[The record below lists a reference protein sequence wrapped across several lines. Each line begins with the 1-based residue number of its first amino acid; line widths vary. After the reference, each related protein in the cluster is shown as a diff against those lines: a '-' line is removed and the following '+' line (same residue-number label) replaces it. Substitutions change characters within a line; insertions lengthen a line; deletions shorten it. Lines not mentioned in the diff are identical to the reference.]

1 MHRLTFLFRDSTRD
15 SAGDPAAGGPPP
27 RDGLDALLRDWHAK
41 NADAAQ
47 RDRAEII
54 ARASV
59 RPVVGRIGAWLGSPL
74 LRAAAAIA
82 IAATIV
88 TMVLV
93 PTRTAQ
99 AEVTLVPEGGEL
111 VAFTPD
117 GDRLGS
123 CPLQRT
129 DVDAE
134 IGGPA
139 MRVRLVQRYENRFPQ
154 KIEAVYTFPLPS
166 RAAVDA
172 MRITVRGPTGER
184 IVDGEVKERD
194 RARRMY
200 EAAKASG
207 YVASLLEQE
216 RSNIFTQSVANIEPG
231 ATVLVEISYVELLE
245 RRDGV
250 YSFTFPTVVGPR
262 YVPGTPGGAAP
273 KLPAGLEPRSG
284 LVLLAPGQATV
295 ADGGAPVTAAAI
307 ERWLAM
313 ATPVRTPTPEV
324 LESAGAGG
332 TPVEFTITYATGA
345 KELGLVWPN
354 AGLGQLNGRFFAM
367 VGAATATG
375 FAPGTDEVPDASRI
389 TPMPVPPSER
399 AGHDLSIRVA
409 IETGGPELRDLASPM
424 HEVVTSRDGR
434 RAIVELA
441 KRSSIPNRDFVL
453 SWRTDADLIG
463 EGTLATVRTPRFD
476 GDPSAGGHFAVILNP
491 PARIEQAS
499 IPPRELVFVLDT
511 SGSMSGFPIEKAKEV
526 MSKAI
531 AAMRPQ
537 DRFNVITFAG
547 HTHILWP
554 EPRAASEMNV
564 AEARG
569 FVDGQRGGG
578 GTEMM
583 AAIEAALDPKSGG
596 SWLTPR
602 EMLDLPAD
610 GRAVRIEVG
619 LDAVHDSTLVLDDRT
634 VKLTLGVALPT
645 VTDPASRTVRL
656 EGRWVTRDGDRV
668 LDVERASFA
677 RDPAANRIC
686 VFLTDGHVGND
697 QAIIAAV
704 RRFARGTRVF
714 SFGVGSSVNRYLLEE
729 MARQGRGAAEFV
741 FLGSDADATVARLAR
756 RIQTPVLVDLEA
768 TVEGVE
774 LVDTLPPLDRL
785 PDLYDEQPI
794 VIFGRYAEPGRG
806 SITLRGRTGA
816 GPWEKTIALDLPGD
830 RDGNAAVATLWA
842 RAKVDDLLNP
852 FLDQVQSGSLEPTVR
867 ASVVSLGEAYSIVT
881 PYTSFVAIERSRIT
895 VGGMP
900 MLVQVPIEMPEGVSW
915 DGIFGEQP
923 QLRDFAVRACTIGS
937 GGGDGLVGG
946 LSRDL
951 AAAMTERQPVGEA
964 RPLELQETKWLRL
977 AESSPDVFEYDRN
990 GPVTGKPS
998 TAASV
1003 APAEPGGGGGFG
1015 TGGGGGSGNAGGSG
1029 GSGGIIADPG
1039 SVPARVQSR
1048 GKIDAGTD
1056 RKFKD
1061 AADEEILL
1069 GLRSNLSGVP
1079 TDDGPAVVETPP
1091 AMSTGGAGSPEP
1103 AGDSATVDPW
1113 LAERLAAAEALRMET
1128 RYAEAL
1134 LVVDEALTRFP
1145 LDTKAKAIEEQ
1156 LRVTLE
1162 SKGIVAVRR
1171 PGSPGEIEQRS
1182 KRIRERAGQV
1192 LDPVLMLLAAI
1203 FERDPA
1209 LSVEAAKAARP
1220 PVDVREVNGTWVV
1233 RATVLGVKDSSEA
1246 IEAAVVAAGGRVIGS
1261 DPAGVIVAE
1270 VPMGELLSLA
1280 LDAPV
1285 RKIDPLRAVADA
1297 PRTGPD
1303 R

>member
-15 SAGDPAAGGPPP
+15 SAGDSDAGGPPP
-27 RDGLDALLRDWHAK
+27 RDGLDALLRDWHAE
-41 NADAAQ
+41 NADAAR
-47 RDRAEII
+47 RDRAEIL

-59 RPVVGRIGAWLGSPL
+59 RPVVGRISAWLGSPL
-74 LRAAAAIA
+74 LRAAAAISL
-82 IAATIV
+82 AAMIV

-99 AEVTLVPEGGEL
+99 ADVVLVPEGGEL

-216 RSNIFTQSVANIEPG
+216 RPNIFTQSVANIEPG

-273 KLPAGLEPRSG
+273 KLPAGLEPRAG

-345 KELGLVWPN
+345 KELGLVWPT
-354 AGLGQLNGRFFAM
+354 AALGQLNGRFFAI

-453 SWRTDADLIG
+453 NWRTDSDLIG

-476 GDPSAGGHFAVILNP
+476 GDPAAGGHFAVILNP

-645 VTDPASRTVRL
+645 VTDPASRAVRL

-677 RDPAANRIC
+677 RDQAANRIC

-741 FLGSDADATVARLAR
+741 FLGSDADATAERFAR

-768 TVEGVE
+768 SVEGVE

-794 VIFGRYAEPGRG
+794 VIFGRFATPGRG
-806 SITLRGRTGA
+806 SITLKGRTGA
-816 GPWEKTIALDLPGD
+816 GPWEKTIRLDLPAAEAA
-830 RDGNAAVATLWA
+830 NAAVATLWA
-842 RAKVDDLLNP
+842 RAKVDDLLDP
-852 FLDQVQSGSLEPTVR
+852 FLDQLQSNSLDPAVR
-867 ASVVSLGEAYSIVT
+867 AAVVTLGESYSIVT
-881 PYTSFVAIERSRIT
+881 PCTSFIAVERSRVT

-915 DGIFGEQP
+915 EGIFGEQP
-923 QLRDFAVRACTIGS
+923 HLREIAARAYAAGGEAGDPPVEALSGDLGRALTASAPSDGSGSLGLEEFTSLRTLDEPHPAAVRF
-937 GGGDGLVGG
+937 DRNQPVVVPP
-946 LSRDL
+946 
-951 AAAMTERQPVGEA
+951 AAAITG
-964 RPLELQETKWLRL
+964 
-977 AESSPDVFEYDRN
+977 SP
-990 GPVTGKPS
+990 
-998 TAASV
+998 AAPGGS
-1003 APAEPGGGGGFG
+1003 GGGGGFG
-1015 TGGGGGSGNAGGSG
+1015 AGGGGVY
-1029 GSGGIIADPG
+1029 GGISGAPGQDPG
-1039 SVPARVQSR
+1039 QPVARPTAVR
-1048 GKIDAGTD
+1048 RAEAGLKIAAARDVADSKLRSAHDGATDDASDMDEVIVMPSLAPQATAGSD
-1056 RKFKD
+1056 APDAD
-1061 AADEEILL
+1061 AA
-1069 GLRSNLSGVP
+1069 P
-1079 TDDGPAVVETPP
+1079 T
-1091 AMSTGGAGSPEP
+1091 
-1103 AGDSATVDPW
+1103 DPW
-1113 LAERLAAAEALRMET
+1113 LDERLAAAEALRMET
-1128 RYAEAL
+1128 KYAEAL

-1145 LDTKAKAIEEQ
+1145 LDPKAKAIEEQ

-1162 SKGIVAVRR
+1162 SKGIVPVRR
-1171 PGSPGEIEQRS
+1171 PGSPGELEQRS

-1220 PVDVREVNGTWVV
+1220 PVDVRDVDGVWFV
-1233 RATVLGVKDSSEA
+1233 RVTMLGAKDSA
-1246 IEAAVVAAGGRVIGS
+1246 GVIEAALVRAGGRVIGS
-1261 DPAGVIVAE
+1261 GAAGVIVAE
-1270 VPMGELLSLA
+1270 IPMSALLSLA
-1280 LDAPV
+1280 LDRPV
-1285 RKIDPLRAVADA
+1285 RKIEPFRAVADA
-1297 PRTGPD
+1297 PRTGSD

>member
-1 MHRLTFLFRDSTRD
+1 MPRFPFRTPSGSDD
-15 SAGDPAAGGPPP
+15 AGGPPP
-27 RDGLDALLRDWHAK
+27 RDELDALLRDWHAE
-41 NADAAQ
+41 NAVAA
-47 RDRAEII
+47 RRSRADILDRA
-54 ARASV
+54 ASP
-59 RPVVGRIGAWLGSPL
+59 RPAGRIGLRLGSPL

-82 IAATIV
+82 LAATIV
-88 TMVLV
+88 TMVLT

-99 AEVTLVPEGGEL
+99 ADVVFVPEGGEL
-111 VAFTPD
+111 AAFAPD

-172 MRITVRGPTGER
+172 MRITVRGPSGER

-194 RARRMY
+194 LARRMY

-216 RSNIFTQSVANIEPG
+216 RPNIFTQSVANIEPG

-262 YVPGTPGGAAP
+262 YVPGTPGVAKP
-273 KLPAGLEPRSG
+273 RLPAGLEPRAG
-284 LVLLAPGQATV
+284 LVLLAPGQVTLV
-295 ADGGAPVTAAAI
+295 AEGGALTAAAI

-313 ATPVRTPTPEV
+313 AMPVRMPSPEF
-324 LESAGAGG
+324 LETAGAAAA
-332 TPVEFTITYATGA
+332 PVEFTVTYPTGA
-345 KELGLVWPN
+345 KELGQIWT
-354 AGLGQLNGRFFAM
+354 ASGLGQLNGRFFAM
-367 VGAATATG
+367 SP
-375 FAPGTDEVPDASRI
+375 APGGGFGPDTDQVPDASRI
-389 TPMPVPPSER
+389 TPIPVPPSER
-399 AGHDLSIRVA
+399 SGHDLSIRVSIA
-409 IETGGPELRDLASPM
+409 TGGPELRDLASPM
-424 HEVVTSRDGR
+424 HEVVTSRDGD

-441 KRSSIPNRDFVL
+441 RRSTLPNRDFVL
-453 SWRTDADLIG
+453 NWRTDADLIG
-463 EGTLATVRTPRFD
+463 EGTIATVRPARFD

-491 PARIEQAS
+491 PARVDPAT
-499 IPPRELVFVLDT
+499 IPARELVFVLDT

-547 HTHILWP
+547 GTEILWP
-554 EPRAASEMNV
+554 EPRTASEANV

-583 AAIEAALDPKSGG
+583 KAIETALNPKSGG
-596 SWLTPR
+596 TWLTPR

-619 LDAVHDSTLVLDDRT
+619 LDAVRDSTLVLDDRT
-634 VKLTLGVALPT
+634 IKLTLGVALPT

-677 RDPAANRIC
+677 RDQAANRIC
-686 VFLTDGHVGND
+686 VFLTDGYVAND

-704 RRFARGTRVF
+704 QRFARGTRVF

-729 MARQGRGAAEFV
+729 MARQGRGASEFV
-741 FLGSDADATVARLAR
+741 FLGSDADATVARFAR
-756 RIQTPVLVDLEA
+756 RIQTPLLVDLEA

-794 VIFGRYAEPGRG
+794 VIFGRYTKPGRG
-806 SITLRGRTGA
+806 SITLKGRTGA

-830 RDGNAAVATLWA
+830 RDRNAAVATLWA
-842 RAKVDDLLNP
+842 RAKVDDLLDP
-852 FLDQVQSGSLEPTVR
+852 FLDRVQSGSLEPTVR

-937 GGGDGLVGG
+937 GGGNGLAGG

-951 AAAMTERQPVGEA
+951 GAAMTERQPVGES
-964 RPLELQETKWLRL
+964 RPVELQETQLLRL
-977 AESSPDVFEYDRN
+977 AESSPVVFEYDRN
-990 GPVTGKPS
+990 GPVSGTPS
-998 TAASV
+998 IAASI
-1003 APAEPGGGGGFG
+1003 APAVPGGGGGFG
-1015 TGGGGGSGNAGGSG
+1015 TGGGGGSG

-1039 SVPARVQSR
+1039 SVPDRGQSR

-1056 RKFKD
+1056 RRFKD
-1061 AADEEILL
+1061 VADEEILL
-1069 GLRSNLSGVP
+1069 GLRSTLSGVP
-1079 TDDGPAVVETPP
+1079 TDDGPAVLETPP

-1145 LDTKAKAIEEQ
+1145 EDPKAKSLESI
-1156 LRVTLE
+1156 LCLTLE
-1162 SKGIVAVRR
+1162 GRGIVPVRR
-1171 PGSPGEIEQRS
+1171 PGSPADLAKVAKET
-1182 KRIRERAGQV
+1182 RERAAKI
-1192 LDPVLMLLAAI
+1192 LDPVLLLVAAI
-1203 FERDPA
+1203 AERDA
-1209 LSVEAAKAARP
+1209 GLAIETAKAARP
-1220 PVDVREVNGTWVV
+1220 PIEVREVAGKSLLRV
-1233 RATVLGVKDSSEA
+1233 TVLRAKGSSVPIDA
-1246 IEAAVVAAGGRVIGS
+1246 CVAGAGGRMVGAGPGEVLVVDLPPTGLLEVAFEGS
-1261 DPAGVIVAE
+1261 
-1270 VPMGELLSLA
+1270 
-1280 LDAPV
+1280 V
-1285 RKIDPLRAVADA
+1285 RRIEPFRAVADA
-1297 PRTGPD
+1297 AKAKPSR
-1303 R
+1303 